1 MTYKVASVGDLV
13 QGVNVGA
20 ILTCKI
26 VMHLDRPQEV
36 PMSCLIV
43 DSKNVYSVVS
53 FYGTNSTLK
62 DKLMA
67 GDLCYIKNPQL
78 IFTSLEFKGRLY
90 SYQCI
95 KVGEITD
102 VLINDG

>member
-1 MTYKVASVGDLV
+1 MTYKVANVGDLV

-36 PMSCLIV
+36 PMSCLVV
-43 DSKNVYSVVS
+43 DSKNVYSVIS
-53 FYGTNSTLK
+53 LYGTNSTLK
-62 DKLMA
+62 DKLIA
-67 GDLCYIKNPQL
+67 GDLCYVKNPQL
-78 IFTSLEFKGRLY
+78 IFTSIMFQGRLY
-90 SYQCI
+90 SYQCV
-95 KVGEITD
+95 KVSEITD